1 MYFSPFICPRH
12 TTFNLRTAPKV
23 SLLLKADPTTVDI
36 KNNDT
41 ARGGHTAMQ
50 LCHDDEVKALLRG
63 EIPPSRYVSP
73 VSIYSQML
81 KLAVKLTILFFQVC
95 QNA

>member
-12 TTFNLRTAPKV
+12 TTFNLRTLRTAPKV

-81 KLAVKLTILFFQVC
+81 D
-95 QNA
+95 